1 MNRFADEIKPRTLTT
16 LALPRDRRQ
25 VLRAGAIAA
34 AALVSGTAATIAAP
48 IDQADEPTP
57 DPWEDGACENVTPTA
72 TPDDGE
78 AGNDAPDGTPTAE
91 VVIPPVRM
99 LIPSIDVD
107 AKIEVL
113 EVVGD
118 SLQDPSNGD
127 DIAWY
132 KETGRLGK
140 KGNAVFAGHLN
151 WYGQPEAV
159 FYAID
164 QLKEG
169 DEIVVRDQGCGEFTY
184 LVEWAELIQVKDADM
199 SEITGPSDE
208 EMITLITCG
217 GTWDP
222 SISEYL
228 QRTVV
233 RGRLKGSEALEE
245 EDDHDYPQGDDD
257 LGEPVEATETPV
269 SDDDIGEPI
278 IEPRDG

>member
-1 MNRFADEIKPRTLTT
+1 MKRFNDEIKPRVLTT

-25 VLRAGAIAA
+25 VMRAGAFAA
-34 AALVSGTAATIAAP
+34 GALLMGKAATIAAP
-48 IDQADEPTP
+48 IDQAEEPTP
-57 DPWEDGACENVTPTA
+57 DPWEDGACDDFTPTVTPE
-72 TPDDGE
+72 DGQRSD
-78 AGNDAPDGTPTAE
+78 DAPDGTPTAE
-91 VVIPPVRM
+91 EVIPPLRILV
-99 LIPSIDVD
+99 PSIDVD
-107 AKIEVL
+107 AKVEVL

-127 DIAWY
+127 DVAWY
-132 KETGRLGK
+132 KETGRPGK

-199 SEITGPSDE
+199 SEITGPSDD

-233 RGRLKGSEALEE
+233 RGRLKGSQAST
-245 EDDHDYPQGDDD
+245 DNDQPAGDDD
-257 LGEPVEATETPV
+257 LGEPVNATETPV

-278 IEPRDG
+278 IEPREG

>member
-1 MNRFADEIKPRTLTT
+1 MKRFNDEIKPRVLTT

-25 VLRAGAIAA
+25 VMRASAIAA
-34 AALVSGTAATIAAP
+34 GALMLGTVATIAAP
-48 IDQADEPTP
+48 IDQADGPPP
-57 DPWEDGACENVTPTA
+57 DPWEDGSCDDFTPTA
-72 TPDDGE
+72 TPDGGQEGDTV
-78 AGNDAPDGTPTAE
+78 ADGTPIAE
-91 VVIPPVRM
+91 AVIPPVRI
-99 LIPSIDVD
+99 LVPAIDID
-107 AKIEVL
+107 AKVEVL

-127 DIAWY
+127 DVAWY
-132 KETGRLGK
+132 KETGRPGQ

-159 FYAID
+159 FYAVD

-184 LVEWAELIQVKDADM
+184 LVEWVDLIQVKDADM

-208 EMITLITCG
+208 KMITLITCG

-233 RGRLKGSEALEE
+233 RGRLKGSEAT
-245 EDDHDYPQGDDD
+245 DDDSDRPQGDDD
-257 LGEPVEATETPV
+257 PSEPVDATETPV
-269 SDDDIGEPI
+269 SDDDIGEPLI
-278 IEPRDG
+278 TPREG